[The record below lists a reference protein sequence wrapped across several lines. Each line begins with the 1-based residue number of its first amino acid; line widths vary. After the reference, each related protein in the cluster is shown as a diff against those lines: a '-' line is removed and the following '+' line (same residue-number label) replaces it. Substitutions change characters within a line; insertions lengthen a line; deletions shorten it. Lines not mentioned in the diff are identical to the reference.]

1 MIERLSLNS
10 LKFFYFAAHY
20 ESVTVAAD
28 RLFVTQGAVSKQ
40 IRNLEDALGFTLFI
54 RASRKLSLTAEGE
67 ALFDCCQ
74 QAFQQIDQCLTQ
86 LNKQSV
92 VQKNLVLSCEPTLAM
107 KWLIPRLIHYKQLY
121 PDFEVTLLTGGGS
134 VDFKQQNIDL
144 ALRRNDFDWGKSI
157 YSEKI
162 ADEQMLCVT
171 ASKITRQTNQIFI
184 STSRSKL
191 WQQFQY
197 KHSEQFKGYSKTELE
212 HFYLCIEA
220 CLAGLGA
227 TLVSTYMVER
237 EIKHQ
242 LLQPISS
249 IYQDESAYFLL
260 SAEPFEEDVR
270 KVLFCDWLREQMQA
284 GQLEFGLS

>member
-1 MIERLSLNS
+1 MQHDFWHNKWQTNNIGFHLDQPHSLLTQYLSSLNLAKNARIFVPLCGKS
-10 LKFFYFAAHY
+10 LDLAWLLDQGYHVIGIDLSPVAIQDLMSNLGLNFKETQIGGLTYYQHAQIELFTGNFF
-20 ESVTVAAD
+20 E
-28 RLFVTQGAVSKQ
+28 
-40 IRNLEDALGFTLFI
+40 
-54 RASRKLSLTAEGE
+54 LTADHLGKIDAIYDRA
-67 ALFDCCQ
+67 AL
-74 QAFQQIDQCLTQ
+74 I
-86 LNKQSV
+86 
-92 VQKNLVLSCEPTLAM
+92 
-107 KWLIPRLIHYKQLY
+107 
-121 PDFEVTLLTGGGS
+121 
-134 VDFKQQNIDL
+134 
-144 ALRRNDFDWGKSI
+144 ALP
-157 YSEKI
+157 
-162 ADEQMLCVT
+162 EQMLCVT

-270 KVLFCDWLREQMQA
+270 KVLFCDWLRGQMQT